1 MTPQVTPFDHRPD
14 RVLGAALRVALAGGD
29 EPAFVGRV
37 LARVG
42 RPLAYWE
49 VLASWSRA
57 GITAAA
63 AMGLIAGFLVGRAPA
78 GPAIPDPDLLASA
91 ATRSARLLVAAPQPP
106 DPGVVLAGTD
116 DR

>member
-1 MTPQVTPFDHRPD
+1 MTPEAMPFDHRPD
-14 RVLGAALRVALAGGD
+14 RALGSALRAALAGDG
-29 EPAFVGRV
+29 EPAFVARV

-63 AMGLIAGFLVGRAPA
+63 ATGLLASILVGRSIAAPA
-78 GPAIPDPDLLASA
+78 APDPDLLASA
-91 ATRSARLLVAAPQPP
+91 ATASARLLVAAPRPP
-106 DPGVVLAGTD
+106 DPGVVLAATSE
-116 DR
+116 R

>member
-14 RVLGAALRVALAGGD
+14 PALGAALRFALAGDD
-29 EPAFVGRV
+29 EPAFVARV

-42 RPLAYWE
+42 RPLQYWE

-63 AMGLIAGFLVGRAPA
+63 AAALFATFLVGRTAA
-78 GPAIPDPDLLASA
+78 GSTPDPDLLASA
-91 ATRSARLLVAAPQPP
+91 TTRSARVMAAAPRPP
-106 DPGVVLAGTD
+106 DPGVVLAGVD